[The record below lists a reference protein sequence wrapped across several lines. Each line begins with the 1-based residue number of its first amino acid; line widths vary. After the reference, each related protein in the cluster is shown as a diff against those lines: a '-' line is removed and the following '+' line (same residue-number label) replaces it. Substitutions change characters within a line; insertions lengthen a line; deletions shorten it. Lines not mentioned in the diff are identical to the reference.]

1 MEQLSIFNCFGTPYK
16 QYKIDKPIRLIE
28 LFAGIGA
35 QAMAL
40 RNIGANF
47 EHYRVIEWDKFAV
60 DSYNAIHGTKFT
72 PTDIQTVKGV
82 DLGIVDK
89 SRFTYLLTYSFP
101 CTSLSVAGKMEGM
114 EEGSGTSSAL
124 LWEVKRLL
132 SETEELPQILV
143 MENVTQVHSEEN
155 LPHFQRWIDWLTSK
169 GYTSFWKDLNAK
181 DFGVAQSR
189 ERCFMVSI
197 LGDEVYTFPNGFELK
212 KKMKDYLEDEVDEKY
227 YLQNE
232 KAKELIDKLIVGG
245 KILTDRQTDR
255 QTIDLCLTNP
265 GPIEQANCI
274 CAKQRDI
281 QTYQA
286 SGNGVVEYE
295 KG

>member
-1 MEQLSIFNCFGTPYK
+1 
-16 QYKIDKPIRLIE
+16 
-28 LFAGIGA
+28 
-35 QAMAL
+35 
-40 RNIGANF
+40 
-47 EHYRVIEWDKFAV
+47 
-60 DSYNAIHGTKFT
+60 
-72 PTDIQTVKGV
+72 
-82 DLGIVDK
+82 
-89 SRFTYLLTYSFP
+89 
-101 CTSLSVAGKMEGM
+101 
-114 EEGSGTSSAL
+114 
-124 LWEVKRLL
+124 
-132 SETEELPQILV
+132 

-212 KKMKDYLEDEVDEKY
+212 KKMKDYLEDEVEEKY
-227 YLQNE
+227 YLQND

-255 QTIDLCLTNP
+255 QTVDLCIKEP
-265 GPIEQANCI
+265 RAIERANCI
-274 CAKQRDI
+274 TARYDCGISNQ
-281 QTYQA
+281 QA
-286 SGNGVVEYE
+286 FGNGVVEYE

>member
-1 MEQLSIFNCFGTPYK
+1 
-16 QYKIDKPIRLIE
+16 
-28 LFAGIGA
+28 
-35 QAMAL
+35 
-40 RNIGANF
+40 
-47 EHYRVIEWDKFAV
+47 
-60 DSYNAIHGTKFT
+60 
-72 PTDIQTVKGV
+72 
-82 DLGIVDK
+82 
-89 SRFTYLLTYSFP
+89 
-101 CTSLSVAGKMEGM
+101 
-114 EEGSGTSSAL
+114 
-124 LWEVKRLL
+124 
-132 SETEELPQILV
+132 
-143 MENVTQVHSEEN
+143 
-155 LPHFQRWIDWLTSK
+155 
-169 GYTSFWKDLNAK
+169 
-181 DFGVAQSR
+181 
-189 ERCFMVSI
+189 MVSI